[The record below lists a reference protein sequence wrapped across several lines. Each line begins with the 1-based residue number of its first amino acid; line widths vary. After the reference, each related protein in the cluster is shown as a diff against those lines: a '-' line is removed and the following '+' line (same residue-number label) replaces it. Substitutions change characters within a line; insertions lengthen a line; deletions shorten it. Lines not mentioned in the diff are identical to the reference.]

1 MIAVT
6 GVTGTVGGLVA
17 RLLADDHPVR
27 LLARSPERATELG
40 IPSQAVAADFG
51 DPASLARALTGAHAL
66 FMVTA
71 NPLQPQHDLNLLTAA
86 RESGVGHIVKLSALA
101 VADERADDLITRWQR
116 QNEDHIRAC
125 GLPWTILRPRSFM
138 SNSLA
143 WASSIRTRGV
153 VQSPDGTSRNACVAP
168 QDIAAVAALA
178 LTGPAGQGTT
188 YPLTGPEALS
198 AAEQTAVL
206 AEVLGRPVRFVGTT
220 LSQAYQAWSKRY
232 PEPIAQALLHS
243 ARRQR
248 EGAKQLVDPTVE
260 RLLGRPALTYRDWAQ
275 QHRHHFL

>member
-6 GVTGTVGGLVA
+6 GATGTVGGLVA
-17 RLLADDHPVR
+17 RLLADDRPVR
-27 LLARSPERATELG
+27 LLARDPARAAELG
-40 IPSQAVAADFG
+40 IPGEAVAADFG
-51 DPASLARALTGAHAL
+51 DPASLVAALAGAHAL
-66 FMVTA
+66 FVVTA
-71 NPLQPQHDLNLLTAA
+71 NPLQPEHDPNLLTAA
-86 RESGVGHIVKLSALA
+86 RESGVRHVVKLSALA

-116 QNEDHIRAC
+116 RNEDLVRAC

-143 WASSIRTRGV
+143 WASSIRARGV
-153 VQSPDGTSRNACVAP
+153 VQAADGTSRNACVAP
-168 QDIAAVAALA
+168 EDIAAVAALA
-178 LTGPAGQGTT
+178 LTGGAGEGMT

-220 LSQAYQAWSKRY
+220 PEQAYEAWSRRY
-232 PEPIAQALLHS
+232 PEPVAQALLHS

-248 EGAKQLVDPTVE
+248 DGAKELVDPTVE
-260 RLLGRPALTYRDWAQ
+260 KLLGRPALTYRDWAH
-275 QHRHHFL
+275 QHRHDFL

>member
-6 GVTGTVGGLVA
+6 GATGTVGGLVA
-17 RLLADDHPVR
+17 RLLADDRPVR
-27 LLARSPERATELG
+27 LLARDPARAAELG
-40 IPSQAVAADFG
+40 IPGEAVAADFD
-51 DPASLARALTGAHAL
+51 DPASLVAALAGAHAL
-66 FMVTA
+66 FVVTA
-71 NPLQPQHDLNLLTAA
+71 NPLRPEHDPNLLTAA
-86 RESGVGHIVKLSALA
+86 RESGVRHVVKLSALA

-116 QNEDHIRAC
+116 RNEDLVRAC

-153 VQSPDGTSRNACVAP
+153 VQAADGTSRNACVAP
-168 QDIAAVAALA
+168 EDIAAVAALA
-178 LTGPAGQGTT
+178 LTGGAGEGMT

-220 LSQAYQAWSKRY
+220 PEQAYEAWSRRY
-232 PEPIAQALLHS
+232 PEPVAQALLHS

-248 EGAKQLVDPTVE
+248 DGAKELVDPTVE
-260 RLLGRPALTYRDWAQ
+260 KLLGRPALTYRDWAH
-275 QHRHHFL
+275 QHRHDFL

>member
-6 GVTGTVGGLVA
+6 GATGTVGGLVA
-17 RLLADDHPVR
+17 RLLADDGPVR
-27 LLARSPERATELG
+27 LLARDPARAAELG
-40 IPSQAVAADFG
+40 IPGEAVAADFD
-51 DPASLARALTGAHAL
+51 DPASLVAALAGAHAL
-66 FMVTA
+66 FVVTA
-71 NPLQPQHDLNLLTAA
+71 NPLRPEHDPNLLTAA
-86 RESGVGHIVKLSALA
+86 RESGVRHVVKLSALA

-116 QNEDHIRAC
+116 RNEDLVRAC

-153 VQSPDGTSRNACVAP
+153 VQAADGTSRNACVAP
-168 QDIAAVAALA
+168 EDIAAVAALA
-178 LTGPAGQGTT
+178 LTGGAGEGMT

-220 LSQAYQAWSKRY
+220 PEQAYEAWSRRY
-232 PEPIAQALLHS
+232 PEPVAQALLHS

-248 EGAKQLVDPTVE
+248 DGAKELVDPTVE
-260 RLLGRPALTYRDWAQ
+260 KLLGRPALTYRDWAH
-275 QHRHHFL
+275 QHRHDFL